1 MSSTGAA
8 PTKAAVNTNNHDA
21 KSTTD
26 ISGEL
31 TLRLVQLKKL
41 NDSTNGDGSSNSL
54 LDKYDLMWD
63 MEKLVE
69 RSSRVSIH
77 TRSAIHINFKN
88 KGKNNLFYRQKWK
101 SVVTK

>member
-1 MSSTGAA
+1 MSSTGTGAA
-8 PTKAAVNTNNHDA
+8 PTKAAINTINQDA

-31 TLRLVQLKKL
+31 TSRLVQLKKL
-41 NDSTNGDGSSNSL
+41 NDSANGDGSNSL

-69 RSSRVSIH
+69 RSSRVSIPM
-77 TRSAIHINFKN
+77 RSPSILIYN
-88 KGKNNLFYRQKWK
+88 KEKNNLYCLGRSRK
-101 SVVTK
+101 V